1 MGIKNLLLKI
11 SCICTETCFYRC
23 MNIIDFF
30 GNQHIQ
36 AKLKTYINMIL
47 EFGKIIIG
55 CLLVFAVPQ
64 LCNGIEPN
72 LQLILEHFNVSNYNF
87 TLNNSIFQEHPCT
100 INEIFADI
108 FGYKIFVIIWNFLC
122 LMLFFINFTL
132 ELYRERYI
140 INNFEYTISKPLKN
154 IFHILKNNTYVENKY
169 MKISRYLYYMNYI
182 CSSVMF
188 LNILFSAILVY
199 IYGYDGYRS
208 ITGLFSSV
216 LLTLEKLYY
225 NYSILDLVIN
235 QHWVFS
241 TKNVKPVCYNV
252 LNPRTYY
259 HSNSNG
265 ENADDLFDIEKENP
279 KKSYNYLS
287 DLQYFPLH
295 ENKSKKL
302 FRRLYRTEASIKVKE
317 RQGINSKYNGKYN
330 GKLHKPFFSIAR
342 NIKNTKHAKNK
353 LSIERTI
360 KIEKIRNVLENTV
373 ENAVENSVENSVD
386 NNDSYEINIESNTER
401 DLDVD
406 IEDNN
411 TISNNVGSG
420 RHRNRDSR
428 WNNKSKKYTS
438 QDKLQANID
447 FLDEQS
453 II

>member
-11 SCICTETCFYRC
+11 SCICTETCFYRS

-47 EFGKIIIG
+47 EFVKIIIG

-72 LQLILEHFNVSNYNF
+72 LQLILENFNVSNYNF

-108 FGYKIFVIIWNFLC
+108 FCYKIFVITWNFLC

-154 IFHILKNNTYVENKY
+154 IFHILKNNSQVENKY

-188 LNILFSAILVY
+188 LNILFTGILVY
-199 IYGYDGYRS
+199 MYGYDGYRS

-225 NYSILDLVIN
+225 NYSILDLVIT

-265 ENADDLFDIEKENP
+265 ENDLFDIEKENP

-302 FRRLYRTEASIKVKE
+302 FRRLYRTEASIKLKE
-317 RQGINSKYNGKYN
+317 RKGINSKYND
-330 GKLHKPFFSIAR
+330 KLRKPFFSIARAR

-360 KIEKIRNVLENTV
+360 KIEKIRNILANTV
-373 ENAVENSVENSVD
+373 QNAVENRVD
-386 NNDSYEINIESNTER
+386 NDSYELNI
-401 DLDVD
+401 
-406 IEDNN
+406 
-411 TISNNVGSG
+411 G
-420 RHRNRDSR
+420 
-428 WNNKSKKYTS
+428 Y
-438 QDKLQANID
+438 
-447 FLDEQS
+447 FLLKMLNQYV
-453 II
+453 IMF

>member
-36 AKLKTYINMIL
+36 AKSKTYINMIL

-72 LQLILEHFNVSNYNF
+72 LQMILENFNVSNYNF

-154 IFHILKNNTYVENKY
+154 IFHILKNNTQVENKY

-188 LNILFSAILVY
+188 LNIIFTGILVY
-199 IYGYDGYRS
+199 MYGYDGYRS

-225 NYSILDLVIN
+225 NYSVLDLVIN

-241 TKNVKPVCYNV
+241 TKNVNPVCYNV

-259 HSNSNG
+259 HSNCNG
-265 ENADDLFDIEKENP
+265 ENADDLFDIEKVNP
-279 KKSYNYLS
+279 QKSYNYLS
-287 DLQYFPLH
+287 DLQYFPLT
-295 ENKSKKL
+295 ENKSKKI
-302 FRRLYRTEASIKVKE
+302 FRRLYRTEASIKLKE
-317 RQGINSKYNGKYN
+317 IQGINRKYN

-342 NIKNTKHAKNK
+342 NIKNTKNTKQAKNK

-373 ENAVENSVENSVD
+373 ENND
-386 NNDSYEINIESNTER
+386 NYKLGIESDTER
-401 DLDVD
+401 DLYIDVT
-406 IEDNN
+406 EDN
-411 TISNNVGSG
+411 TISDNVGSG
-420 RHRNRDSR
+420 MHMNRDSR

-447 FLDEQS
+447 FLDAQS